1 MSNKRNIKIN
11 DKELKLLYILGGVV
25 LVFLV
30 YQFVFLALTRS
41 TNSLKSEKETLQIQ
55 VDDMQKMKASE
66 DGYESQTTKMQDE
79 MNTIFDSI
87 PSNLTS
93 EDEIIYVDNVET
105 KYNMQITSLSMP
117 EAQLMYTMNEDGT
130 NVTDDGK
137 FLYSVPVTIACTTSY
152 DGIKD
157 YLRNMQSESY
167 SKSIDNISLTF
178 DSETGD
184 LSGTMTVN
192 MQYLLGSDREY
203 VPLTVDGIEI
213 GTANI
218 FGNTTATTS
227 DKENDEEDA
236 EQKTDDTGEI
246 KE

>member
-30 YQFVFLALTRS
+30 YQFVFLALMS
-41 TNSLKSEKETLQIQ
+41 SSNSLKAEKKDLQTQ
-55 VDDMQKMKASE
+55 VDNMNKMVASE

-79 MNTIFDSI
+79 MDTIFDSI

-93 EDEIIYVDNVET
+93 EDEIIYADNLET
-105 KYNMQITSLSMP
+105 KYSMQITSLSMP
-117 EAQLMYTMNEDGT
+117 EAQLTYTMNEDGT

-137 FLYSVPVTIACTTSY
+137 FLYSAPVTIACTTSY

-157 YLRNMQSESY
+157 YLRDMQSESY

-192 MQYLLGSDREY
+192 MQYLLGSDKEY
-203 VPLTVDGIEI
+203 VPLTVDGVET

-227 DKENDEEDA
+227 DKGNSEEDA
-236 EQKTDDTGEI
+236 KQKTDDADEI